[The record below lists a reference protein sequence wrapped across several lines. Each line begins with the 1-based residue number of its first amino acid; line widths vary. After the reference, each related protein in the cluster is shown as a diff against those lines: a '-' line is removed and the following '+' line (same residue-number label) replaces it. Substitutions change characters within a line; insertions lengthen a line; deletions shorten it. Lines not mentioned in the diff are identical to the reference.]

1 MPRRVAISI
10 EQKQALRAHRRAFPT
25 FPNIELKRWFEAK
38 YQQVI
43 STSSVSEILSAKY
56 THLDNPI
63 NRTQSQKRFRQEF
76 WPELEDALFQW
87 IQRAEA
93 TITISSYTIREK
105 AEFFW
110 MNIPQYQG
118 LPMPSFSNGWL
129 QGFQSRRGIAHRIQH
144 GELNSS
150 VSVPAEMQSI
160 RQAIAHY
167 EPRDIYNCDETGL
180 LWKLTPD
187 RSLSTR
193 TIPGRKREKARV
205 TIHLCC
211 NMDGSDKV
219 PLWFI
224 GQAQKPHAFRRTNIN
239 IQNLGVYWRANKKAW
254 MVSSIME
261 EWLRW
266 FDLRM
271 AGRKVVLLLDNFSAH
286 ICAVNKINS
295 TLPLQNTLIIWLPPN
310 STSEYQPLDQGIIR
324 TWKHYW
330 RRDWVRYMLHEYEA
344 GRDPLS
350 TVDILQAIRWGIAAW
365 EFHLKITTISNCF
378 NKGLSLRGA
387 EIPIQAE
394 DTTILDI
401 EAGLQRLSFISAI
414 ENPMDIQHFLNPEE
428 EIVTDSSESI
438 DLQILA
444 QFQAPDDEEEE
455 EDPEVMP
462 KVSSASALE
471 AVQLLQLYQEQQEE
485 GDIKLIHTLNK
496 LRMEI
501 QGGIAQNRQQ
511 GDIRSHFSI

>member
-87 IQRAEA
+87 IQ
-93 TITISSYTIREK
+93 
-105 AEFFW
+105 
-110 MNIPQYQG
+110 P
-118 LPMPSFSNGWL
+118 
-129 QGFQSRRGIAHRIQH
+129 
-144 GELNSS
+144 
-150 VSVPAEMQSI
+150 
-160 RQAIAHY
+160 
-167 EPRDIYNCDETGL
+167 
-180 LWKLTPD
+180 
-187 RSLSTR
+187 
-193 TIPGRKREKARV
+193 
-205 TIHLCC
+205 
-211 NMDGSDKV
+211 
-219 PLWFI
+219 
-224 GQAQKPHAFRRTNIN
+224 
-239 IQNLGVYWRANKKAW
+239 
-254 MVSSIME
+254 
-261 EWLRW
+261 
-266 FDLRM
+266 
-271 AGRKVVLLLDNFSAH
+271 
-286 ICAVNKINS
+286 
-295 TLPLQNTLIIWLPPN
+295 
-310 STSEYQPLDQGIIR
+310 
-324 TWKHYW
+324 
-330 RRDWVRYMLHEYEA
+330 
-344 GRDPLS
+344 
-350 TVDILQAIRWGIAAW
+350 
-365 EFHLKITTISNCF
+365 
-378 NKGLSLRGA
+378 
-387 EIPIQAE
+387 E

-485 GDIKLIHTLNK
+485 
-496 LRMEI
+496 
-501 QGGIAQNRQQ
+501 A
-511 GDIRSHFSI
+511 

>member
-1 MPRRVAISI
+1 
-10 EQKQALRAHRRAFPT
+10 
-25 FPNIELKRWFEAK
+25 
-38 YQQVI
+38 
-43 STSSVSEILSAKY
+43 
-56 THLDNPI
+56 
-63 NRTQSQKRFRQEF
+63 
-76 WPELEDALFQW
+76 
-87 IQRAEA
+87 
-93 TITISSYTIREK
+93 
-105 AEFFW
+105 
-110 MNIPQYQG
+110 
-118 LPMPSFSNGWL
+118 
-129 QGFQSRRGIAHRIQH
+129 
-144 GELNSS
+144 
-150 VSVPAEMQSI
+150 
-160 RQAIAHY
+160 
-167 EPRDIYNCDETGL
+167 
-180 LWKLTPD
+180 
-187 RSLSTR
+187 
-193 TIPGRKREKARV
+193 
-205 TIHLCC
+205 
-211 NMDGSDKV
+211 MDGSDKV

-224 GQAQKPHAFRRTNIN
+224 GQAQKPHAIRRTNIN

-271 AGRKVVLLLDNFSAH
+271 AGR
-286 ICAVNKINS
+286 
-295 TLPLQNTLIIWLPPN
+295 
-310 STSEYQPLDQGIIR
+310 
-324 TWKHYW
+324 
-330 RRDWVRYMLHEYEA
+330 
-344 GRDPLS
+344 
-350 TVDILQAIRWGIAAW
+350 
-365 EFHLKITTISNCF
+365 
-378 NKGLSLRGA
+378 LSLRGA

-501 QGGIAQNRQQ
+501 QGGHRPESPAGRHSFI
-511 GDIRSHFSI
+511 F